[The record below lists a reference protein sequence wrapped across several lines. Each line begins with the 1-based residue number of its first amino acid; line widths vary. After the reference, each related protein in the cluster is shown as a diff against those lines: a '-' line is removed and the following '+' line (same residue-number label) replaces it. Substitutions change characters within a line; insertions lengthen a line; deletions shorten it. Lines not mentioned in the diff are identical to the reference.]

1 MHTQLI
7 ATELSNLGFTTRIT
21 QTGVLV
27 SLNRPVSSMEV
38 VTVLHQVF
46 EEIEFRV
53 HLKVIDIS
61 KNSVHVSEE

>member
-27 SLNRPVSSMEV
+27 SLNRPVTRMEV
-38 VTVLHQVF
+38 EMALWQTF
-46 EEIEFRV
+46 DEEIQFTVTR
-53 HLKVIDIS
+53 IS
-61 KNSVHVSEE
+61 KNSVHVSES

>member
-27 SLNRPVSSMEV
+27 SLNRPLASVEV
-38 VTVLHQVF
+38 EIVLDQAFWGVQF
-46 EEIEFRV
+46 
-53 HLKVIDIS
+53 KVVRIS